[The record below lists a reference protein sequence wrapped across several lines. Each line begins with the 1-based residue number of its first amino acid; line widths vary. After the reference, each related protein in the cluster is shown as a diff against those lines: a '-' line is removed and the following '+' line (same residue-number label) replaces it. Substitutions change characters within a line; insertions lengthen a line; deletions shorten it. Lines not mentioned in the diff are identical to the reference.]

1 MIVKPFHADNSN
13 APMDISMQRC
23 VVSETNVESQQHP
36 RLAKRRMTLMQDVNR
51 RSELEVDVL
60 YCVFKDRSVEEAF
73 QLYLYPF
80 RLHVAKKALY
90 FTSIPFVLFAVFIP
104 SYEKPFATTSYFVT
118 TAFLPLWLLWCLW
131 EERRLKK
138 QENVTDIVSMERFQ
152 IQNKRNYKIF
162 SYIAVF
168 VYLIFFLLNI
178 SGRVDFDYKGTPM
191 TLIML
196 CWGFPVL
203 SSLPISWVFWI
214 ENILMGITTG
224 CDLFVINSIKYVYY
238 VPSLAVTMFTGGF
251 LLHNIAIDQRIIFRG
266 FLKKSD
272 APIGQPKWLVEC
284 AEQNANLRKLTM
296 DQQHFFRF
304 KDRAFQEEFQ
314 AYIED
319 RSLLYVRLS
328 LFMLAMTNIVMPLR
342 IPFFPKV
349 CCMVNEKIGCFF
361 WSAFLHDF
369 LSTFVVDGYD

>member
-1 MIVKPFHADNSN
+1 
-13 APMDISMQRC
+13 
-23 VVSETNVESQQHP
+23 
-36 RLAKRRMTLMQDVNR
+36 
-51 RSELEVDVL
+51 
-60 YCVFKDRSVEEAF
+60 
-73 QLYLYPF
+73 
-80 RLHVAKKALY
+80 
-90 FTSIPFVLFAVFIP
+90 
-104 SYEKPFATTSYFVT
+104 
-118 TAFLPLWLLWCLW
+118 
-131 EERRLKK
+131 
-138 QENVTDIVSMERFQ
+138 
-152 IQNKRNYKIF
+152 
-162 SYIAVF
+162 
-168 VYLIFFLLNI
+168 
-178 SGRVDFDYKGTPM
+178 M

-342 IPFFPKV
+342 IPFFPKDSEHV
-349 CCMVNEKIGCFF
+349 PRFGRIVTFGLYWLLALGASLCSKLKRYQSIISFIGCFINLLYEF
-361 WSAFLHDF
+361 YNFYWMGIEDSDKYILLIWRMLDVSATSLCMDLRHVLALYVSSAILFIAYYFMGQGYITDSSNLLLL
-369 LSTFVVDGYD
+369 LSLLYIGWQVCVYRNISTKISYFFRHSESALNAVGS